1 MQSNERFVRRCV
13 VVDRRDSDDSE
24 LVRLGFG
31 CVKLGSMSQA
41 AGGPATKRLIREA
54 LHSGVRFFD
63 TADAYGAGT
72 SERILGAAL
81 GSDRSNVIVATKGG
95 YVFRDRSR
103 LVRATRRIL
112 APALGR
118 ARAIQSARSSTAPQ
132 ASTTR
137 TAYAA
142 QDFTPSYL
150 RAAVDGSLRRLRTD
164 YIDVYQLH
172 GPSSLCPDETL
183 QLMSELVRV
192 GKIREFGVGLEQLD
206 NVDVWLHLED
216 LSRLQLPFGI
226 LDPEARETVFPAAD
240 RAGVQVI
247 GRGVFGSGL
256 FNASQSRD
264 GTDPNDFKL
273 RLVEALRLLAE
284 SVGTTPHQL
293 AVWWVLAHP
302 SVATMLVGINSIDHL
317 RSTMKYVTTTCPQ
330 SGIIDRIDELIQLHA
345 RRGSLG

>member
-1 MQSNERFVRRCV
+1 MRRCAV
-13 VVDRRDSDDSE
+13 ADRRESDDSQ

-41 AGGPATKRLIREA
+41 AGRPATKRLIREA
-54 LHSGVRFFD
+54 IHSGVRFFD

-150 RAAVDGSLRRLRTD
+150 RAAVDDSLRRLRTD

-172 GPSSLCPDETL
+172 GPSSLCTDETL
-183 QLMSELVRV
+183 QLMERARACRQDPRVR
-192 GKIREFGVGLEQLD
+192 GRARTTGQRG
-206 NVDVWLHLED
+206 VWLNLEN
-216 LSRLQLPFGI
+216 LSRLQVPFGI
-226 LDPEARETVFPAAD
+226 LDPEARE
-240 RAGVQVI
+240 QC
-247 GRGVFGSGL
+247 
-256 FNASQSRD
+256 SQRR
-264 GTDPNDFKL
+264 TEP
-273 RLVEALRLLAE
+273 
-284 SVGTTPHQL
+284 
-293 AVWWVLAHP
+293 
-302 SVATMLVGINSIDHL
+302 
-317 RSTMKYVTTTCPQ
+317 TC
-330 SGIIDRIDELIQLHA
+330 R
-345 RRGSLG
+345 

>member
-1 MQSNERFVRRCV
+1 MRSVPSARPSPMAGPTLPGGAPVIREERPGWSRTNALC
-13 VVDRRDSDDSE
+13 DDAPWSIGATQTIRN
-24 LVRLGFG
+24 LTRLGFG

-118 ARAIQSARSSTAPQ
+118 ARDDPNRRGARPPRRP
-132 ASTTR
+132 STTR
-137 TAYAA
+137 TVYAA

-150 RAAVDGSLRRLRTD
+150 RAAVDDSLRRLRTD

-172 GPSSLCPDETL
+172 GPSSLCSDETL
-183 QLMSELVRV
+183 QLMAELVRV
-192 GKIREFGVGLEQLD
+192 GKIREFGVGLEHLD
-206 NVDVWLHLED
+206 NVDVWL
-216 LSRLQLPFGI
+216 
-226 LDPEARETVFPAAD
+226 
-240 RAGVQVI
+240 
-247 GRGVFGSGL
+247 
-256 FNASQSRD
+256 
-264 GTDPNDFKL
+264 
-273 RLVEALRLLAE
+273 
-284 SVGTTPHQL
+284 
-293 AVWWVLAHP
+293 
-302 SVATMLVGINSIDHL
+302 
-317 RSTMKYVTTTCPQ
+317 Q
-330 SGIIDRIDELIQLHA
+330 SGESLEAASAVRHPGS
-345 RRGSLG
+345 RGPRDIVPSGGLEPECS